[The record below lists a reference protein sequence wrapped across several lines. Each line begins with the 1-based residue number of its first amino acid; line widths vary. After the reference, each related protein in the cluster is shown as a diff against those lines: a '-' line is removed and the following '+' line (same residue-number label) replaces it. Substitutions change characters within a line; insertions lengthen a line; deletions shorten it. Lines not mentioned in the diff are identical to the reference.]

1 MKKYFLLIILIE
13 ISFNLY
19 SQKLAF
25 SVVAD
30 PPITWL
36 KTDVKN
42 IRNNGSV
49 FGISGGLVLDRY
61 FAENYAF
68 STGIFLWNTGGKL
81 LFADS
86 TAIRFRTGEE
96 ILEPNTSM
104 TYHLQYVTIPFSLK
118 LNSNEIGYIK
128 FFAHLGIYN
137 HINIGNTADVP
148 SLAIDHVGIPDEIK
162 LFSMSYFFGGGIEY
176 SLGGNTAIL
185 CGIYYT
191 NGFLDV
197 TTSEDYRTTMNA
209 LSLRVGVRF

>member
-1 MKKYFLLIILIE
+1 MKKYFLFVIITC
-13 ISFNLY
+13 ISANLF
-19 SQKLAF
+19 SQKIAF
-25 SVVAD
+25 SVVVD
-30 PPITWL
+30 PQITWF

-42 IRNNGSV
+42 INNDGSI
-49 FGISGGLVLDRY
+49 FGLNGGLVLDRY

-68 STGIFLWNTGGKL
+68 STGIFLWSTGGKL

-86 TAIRFRTGEE
+86 TSIRFRSGEE

-128 FFAHLGIYN
+128 FYAHLGINN
-137 HINIGNTADVP
+137 HINIGKTADIL
-148 SLAIDHVGIPDEIK
+148 SMDIDHVGIPDEIN
-162 LFSMSYFFGGGIEY
+162 LFNMSYFFGGGIEY

-191 NGFLDV
+191 NGFWDV
-197 TTSEDYRTTMNA
+197 TAAKEYRTTLNA
-209 LSLRVGVRF
+209 VSLRLGVRF

>member
-1 MKKYFLLIILIE
+1 MKKYFLLIILAG
-13 ISFNLY
+13 ISANLF

-25 SVVAD
+25 SVVVD
-30 PPITWL
+30 PQITWL

-42 IRNNGSV
+42 VSNDGSV
-49 FGISGGLVLDRY
+49 FGISGGLILDRY

-81 LFADS
+81 LYADT
-86 TAIRFRTGEE
+86 TAISFRSGKE
-96 ILEPNTSM
+96 ILTPNTSM
-104 TYHLQYVTIPFSLK
+104 IYHLQYVTIPISLK
-118 LNSNEIGYIK
+118 LNSNEIGYIN
-128 FFAHLGIYN
+128 FFAHLGIQN
-137 HINIGNTADVP
+137 HINIGKTADIP
-148 SLAIDHVGIPDEIK
+148 SMDIDHVGIPDEIN

-197 TTSEDYRTTMNA
+197 TASEDYRTTLNS
-209 LSLRVGVRF
+209 LSLRLGIRF